1 MSRRLLQ
8 LFLVIVASAALVLA
22 AAAYGAASNRSSPPM
37 AKHRHKTIT
46 YSRVVDLSHVIS
58 PDIPLWPGDPPVV
71 FTDVAT
77 FINDGYFL
85 RKFEIG
91 EHSATHMNAANSFID
106 GNTRA
111 ITSYPA
117 RQRVVKAVVIDVRA
131 RCAAD
136 ADYQLSLRDVRHWE
150 ARHGK
155 IAKGS
160 FVVMFT
166 GWEAKW
172 SDPAAFINQDAEG
185 NLHFPGFAAATTDWL
200 VKARGI
206 AGVGIDTHGVDPG
219 LDTSYAT
226 NTEMA
231 QTHKIAIECMANLD
245 KLPPKGATLILAPLQ
260 LQGGSGSPMDIVA
273 LVP

>member
-1 MSRRLLQ
+1 MSRRPLHV
-8 LFLVIVASAALVLA
+8 FLVVAALAAFALP
-22 AAAYGAASNRSSPPM
+22 AAAYGADKGANPPRSNHYQKM
-37 AKHRHKTIT
+37 IA
-46 YSRVVDLSHVIS
+46 YSHVVDLSHVIT

-77 FINDGYFL
+77 FLNDGYFL

-91 EHSATHMNAANSFID
+91 EHSATHMNAANSFIE
-106 GNTRA
+106 GNTQA
-111 ITSYPA
+111 ITSYSPQ
-117 RQRVVKAVVIDVRA
+117 QRVLGAVVIDVR
-131 RCAAD
+131 RQCAAD
-136 ADYQLSLRDVRHWE
+136 ADYQLSLRDVHRWE

-160 FVVMFT
+160 FVIMFT
-166 GWEAKW
+166 GWQAKW

-200 VKARGI
+200 VKARKI

-245 KLPPKGATLILAPLQ
+245 KLPPKGATLVLAPLQ
-260 LQGGSGSPMDIVA
+260 LQGGSGSPMDIIA

>member
-1 MSRRLLQ
+1 MSRRPLH
-8 LFLVIVASAALVLA
+8 LFLVVAALATLVLP
-22 AAAYGAASNRSSPPM
+22 AAAYGANKNASNPLRTN
-37 AKHRHKTIT
+37 HGHKMIAF
-46 YSRVVDLSHVIS
+46 SHVVDLSHVIT

-77 FINDGYFL
+77 FLNDGYFL
-85 RKFEIG
+85 RMFQIG
-91 EHSATHMNAANSFID
+91 EHSATHMNAPNSFIE
-106 GNTRA
+106 GNTQA
-111 ITSYPA
+111 ITSYSP
-117 RQRVVKAVVIDVRA
+117 RQRVVKTVVIDVR
-131 RCAAD
+131 RQCAAD
-136 ADYQLSLRDVRHWE
+136 ADYQLSLRDVHCWE
-150 ARHGK
+150 ARHGR

-160 FVVMFT
+160 FVIMFT
-166 GWEAKW
+166 GWEDRW
-172 SDPAAFINQDAEG
+172 NDPAAFFNQDAEG

-200 VKARGI
+200 VSARKI

-245 KLPPKGATLILAPLQ
+245 KLPPRGATLVLAPLQ
-260 LQGGSGSPMDIVA
+260 VQGGSGSPMDIIA

>member
-1 MSRRLLQ
+1 M
-8 LFLVIVASAALVLA
+8 
-22 AAAYGAASNRSSPPM
+22 AYS
-37 AKHRHKTIT
+37 H
-46 YSRVVDLSHVIS
+46 VVDLSHVIT

-77 FINDGYFL
+77 FLNDGYFL
-85 RKFEIG
+85 RMFQIG

-111 ITSYPA
+111 ITSYSA

-131 RCAAD
+131 KCAAD

-160 FVVMFT
+160 FVIMFT
-166 GWEAKW
+166 GWQAKW
-172 SDPAAFINQDAEG
+172 RDPAAFINQDAEG

-200 VKARGI
+200 VKARNLRRRHRHPRRRPRPRHELRDQHRDGPDAQDRHRVHGQPRQAASQGSH
-206 AGVGIDTHGVDPG
+206 AGPRAAAAAGRLRLTHGHHRSGAVNES
-219 LDTSYAT
+219 L
-226 NTEMA
+226 MA
-231 QTHKIAIECMANLD
+231 A
-245 KLPPKGATLILAPLQ
+245 GRR
-260 LQGGSGSPMDIVA
+260 S
-273 LVP
+273 